1 MCKLYSDVLMQ
12 SMVVFP
18 IQLFKNK
25 WSLFVVASL
34 PLVGKNSNI
43 KPMLCYIDLVG
54 RNSYITKIL
63 HMSNKIR
70 QILNVIWCNKFM
82 SKVDKVENPYNHRSL
97 PLSCVKGS
105 TILSIC
111 GYFLD

>member
-1 MCKLYSDVLMQ
+1 MR

-18 IQLFKNK
+18 IQLFKNE
-25 WSLFVVASL
+25 WSLFVVALL
-34 PLVGKNSNI
+34 PWVGKNSTI
-43 KPMLCYIDLVG
+43 KPMLCYLDLVG
-54 RNSYITKIL
+54 RNSSVPKIL
-63 HMSNKIR
+63 HMSSKIR

-97 PLSCVKGS
+97 LLNCVKGS

>member
-1 MCKLYSDVLMQ
+1 MQ

-34 PLVGKNSNI
+34 PWVGKNSTI
-43 KPMLCYIDLVG
+43 KPMLCYLDLVG
-54 RNSYITKIL
+54 RNSYAPKIL
-63 HMSNKIR
+63 HMNNKIR
-70 QILNVIWCNKFM
+70 QILNVIWRNKFM
-82 SKVDKVENPYNHRSL
+82 SKVDKVKNPYNHRSL

-111 GYFLD
+111 GYILD

>member
-1 MCKLYSDVLMQ
+1 MQ

-34 PLVGKNSNI
+34 PWVGKNSTI
-43 KPMLCYIDLVG
+43 MPMICYIDFAG
-54 RNSYITKIL
+54 RNSYDSEIL

-70 QILNVIWCNKFM
+70 QILNVIWRNKFM

-111 GYFLD
+111 CYCLD